1 MTTLQELMELIKQ
14 AEALGAKVTIH
25 MDGRHIDYVEIRS
38 DNDHKRL
45 TIEHAAKLLRGLI
58 AKDGGQ

>member
-1 MTTLQELMELIKQ
+1 MTTLQELMELIGE
-14 AEALGAKVTIH
+14 AEALGAKITIH

-45 TIEHAAKLLRGLI
+45 TIERAAKILRGLVRST
-58 AKDGGQ
+58 

>member
-1 MTTLQELMELIKQ
+1 MTTLQELMELIKE

-45 TIEHAAKLLRGLI
+45 TIEHAAKMLRGLVRMV
-58 AKDGGQ
+58 GGE